1 MVPAT
6 AGVMDARWAVASAV
20 ESVASSASV
29 MGEESAEET
38 KMAKASAEVWAV
50 RWAQDSS
57 SAAA

>member
-6 AGVMDARWAVASAV
+6 AGVMDARWAAESAA
-20 ESVASSASV
+20 ESAASSASV
-29 MGEESAEET
+29 MGEKSADET
-38 KMAKASAEVWAV
+38 KLALESVAVWAV